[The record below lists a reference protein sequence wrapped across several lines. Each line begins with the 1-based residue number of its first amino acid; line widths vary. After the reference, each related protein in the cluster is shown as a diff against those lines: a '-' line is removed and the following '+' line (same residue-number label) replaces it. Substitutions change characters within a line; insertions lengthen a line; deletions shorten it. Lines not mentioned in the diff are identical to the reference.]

1 MLVEVLLFSHL
12 ILFLVIVTISIFLLI
27 LPIKFC
33 LLEIIAALIC
43 EVIAKILIMT
53 PELHKDFFLL

>member
-1 MLVEVLLFSHL
+1 MLVEVLLSSHL
-12 ILFLVIVTISIFLLI
+12 IFFFIIVTISIFLLI
-27 LPIKFC
+27 LPINFR
-33 LLEIIAALIC
+33 LLEIIAVWIC